1 MSWSTSRS
9 MTSCHRGIR
18 SSLYIRRARTTP
30 LKWGSL
36 VLDGHGRL
44 MTSCHR
50 GIHTSLHVRW
60 PSVAKGHG
68 CPGATCASNGQ
79 NIIHTLENNWTITS
93 ALPSAGGRSAGCT
106 SVVKNTDV
114 RERPHPTYMDVL
126 VSWSTGRART
136 TPLKWGPCSAPRTGT

>member
-1 MSWSTSRS
+1 MDALASWGTSPLRRPTSRGIRCTGCTSVVKITDVRERPHPTYMDVLVSWSTG
-9 MTSCHRGIR
+9 C
-18 SSLYIRRARTTP
+18 ARTTP
-30 LKWGSL
+30 LKWGPL

-50 GIHTSLHVRW
+50 GIHTSLYVRW

-68 CPGATCASNGQ
+68 RPKATCASNGQ
-79 NIIHTLENNWTITS
+79 NIIHTLGNNWTTTS

-114 RERPHPTYMDVL
+114 RERPHPH
-126 VSWSTGRART
+126 
-136 TPLKWGPCSAPRTGT
+136 